1 MQLFDIHRRTL
12 DPLDVVVGTVL
23 LGGLLLVGWLA
34 TGTVVGTA
42 YDFVTP
48 LVADGTIQS
57 DLFDAQTLVAVVYGL
72 LGALVLVPTVLC
84 GYVYAAAR
92 LAARRPRDR
101 LEPWD

>member
-12 DPLDVVVGTVL
+12 DPLDVAVGAVL

-34 TGTVVGTA
+34 TGAVVGTA

-57 DLFDAQTLVAVVYGL
+57 DVFDAQTLAVVVYGL
-72 LGALVLVPTVLC
+72 FGAVLFVPLVLV
-84 GYVYAAAR
+84 GFGYAAAR
-92 LAARRPRDR
+92 LAALAPRDR
-101 LEPWD
+101 LDPWT